1 VSGHHFHRCTLLLG
15 IQPCIKAFDMHIA
28 CTFPTPAESQAW
40 ARDLQRSLG
49 TEATVRAWQM
59 GDSPSDVAVVWKPNQ
74 AFFDAQPKLK
84 AIFAAGAGVDALL
97 RLSLP
102 AGVPLVRLEDAGM
115 SAQMVEYVC
124 YGVLRFFRGF
134 DRYEQQARQGQWL
147 AHPPEKRSDW
157 PVGLMGYGALGQPV
171 AAALKHMGF
180 PVRAWARSAKP
191 NAEIEM
197 HVGDEGLSAFLQGT
211 RVLVCML
218 PLTDATRHII
228 GASTLSRLMP
238 GACLINVAR
247 GGHVQEA
254 DLVAALD
261 AGRLQGALLD
271 VCEVEP
277 AAGDHPF
284 WRHPRVQ
291 LTPHIAATTL
301 RDEAVAQI
309 AQKIKQLRTT
319 GSLSGVVKGLGY

>member
-1 VSGHHFHRCTLLLG
+1 
-15 IQPCIKAFDMHIA
+15 MHIA
-28 CTFPTPAESQAW
+28 CTFPTPDESQAW
-40 ARDLQRSLG
+40 ARDLQHHLG
-49 TEATVRAWQM
+49 IDATVRAWNA
-59 GDSPSDVAVVWKPNQ
+59 GDPPADIAVVWKPSQ
-74 AFFDAQPKLK
+74 AFFDTQPKLK

-102 AGVPLVRLEDAGM
+102 TDVPLVRLEDAGM
-115 SAQMVEYVC
+115 AQQMVEYVS

-134 DRYEQQARQGQWL
+134 DRYEQQAQQGQWL
-147 AHPPEKRSDW
+147 AHQPNKRSDW

-171 AAALKHMGF
+171 AAALQAMGF

-191 NAEIEM
+191 NADVEL
-197 HVGDEGLSAFLQGT
+197 HVGDDGFATFLRGT

-218 PLTDATRHII
+218 PLTATTRHII
-228 GASTLSRLMP
+228 GANTLAQLMP
-238 GACLINVAR
+238 NAYLINVAR
-247 GGHVQEA
+247 GGHVQEV
-254 DLVAALD
+254 DLIHALD

-271 VCEVEP
+271 VCDVEP

-301 RDEAVAQI
+301 REEAVEQI
-309 AQKIKQLRTT
+309 AQKIKQLGTT
-319 GSLSGVVKGLGY
+319 GSLSGVVRGLGY